1 MSEPTVFGYSNRKW
15 TKTVGESKTKISD
28 WLHEKGRQAICV
40 EFPTICVDFP
50 TICVGFPFWDLLID
64 FTTSLGESV
73 RSRGR
78 GDFFLYTES

>member
-1 MSEPTVFGYSNRKW
+1 MIEPTVFGYSNRKR

-40 EFPTICVDFP
+40 D
-50 TICVGFPFWDLLID
+50 FPFWGLLID
-64 FTTSLGESV
+64 FTTFLGESV